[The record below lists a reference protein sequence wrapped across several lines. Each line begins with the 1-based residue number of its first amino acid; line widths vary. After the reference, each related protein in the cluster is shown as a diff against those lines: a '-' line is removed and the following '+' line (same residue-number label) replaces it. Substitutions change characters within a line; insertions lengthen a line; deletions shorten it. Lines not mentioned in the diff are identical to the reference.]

1 MYKTIVH
8 ITISLISVFFLD
20 VKGQDMHFTQ
30 FYASSMYLNPA
41 FTGAGVCSRVSA
53 TYRNQWPGIKVGY
66 SSQLVSFD
74 HYIRKYNTGVGLLV
88 ARDVAGSGDLQRTI
102 INPSFAYEA
111 NLTRKLALR
120 FGIQPGVGFSSIN
133 FNKLVFGDQIARGGQ
148 NVPTIEDAPQ
158 SVTYFDIN
166 TGVLLYATNT
176 WFGVSFFH
184 INEPD
189 ESFLGSGNPSL
200 LPIKYSAHGGYKFLL
215 NEEIDNEKSVSL
227 AFNYRGQKKFDQ
239 LDVGGYYTR
248 DIFNVGLWY
257 RGIPFLK
264 QYAPGYAN
272 NDAISVIVGF
282 KTNIMSFGYSYD
294 FTISRLSNSISNG
307 AHELTVSYQFC
318 QLGKLRKKL
327 IFVPCPSF

>member
-1 MYKTIVH
+1 MYKAIVH
-8 ITISLISVFFLD
+8 IIICLISVFFLD

-111 NLTRKLALR
+111 NLSRKLALR
-120 FGIQPGVGFSSIN
+120 FGIQPGVGISSIN
-133 FNKLVFGDQIARGGQ
+133 FNKLLFGDQIARGGK
-148 NVPTIEDAPQ
+148 NVPTLEDAPQ
-158 SVTYFDIN
+158 SVIYFDIN
-166 TGVLLYATNT
+166 TGLLLYATNS

-189 ESFLGSGNPSL
+189 ESFLGSGDPST
-200 LPIKYSAHGGYKFLL
+200 LPVKYSAHGGYKFLL
-215 NEEIDNEKSVSL
+215 NEDVDIEKSVSI
-227 AFNYRGQKKFDQ
+227 AFNYRGQNKFDQ
-239 LDVGGYYTR
+239 LDIGGYYTR

-257 RGIPFLK
+257 RGIPFFK
-264 QYAPGYAN
+264 RYAPGYAN
-272 NDAISVIVGF
+272 NDAISIIAGF
-282 KTNIMSFGYSYD
+282 KTDIMSFGYSYD

-318 QLGKLRKKL
+318 QLKKLRKKL